1 MEKVEK
7 YRKLCKY
14 VQNFGMVAIALV
26 CFLFIFIFGFKTNNG
41 NVITYVMGAM
51 LLLFMFLIFT
61 SVPMQNKLVKMV
73 ILESLN
79 GLVSDV
85 TFNKKKGY
93 SRESFEKLNIVNCS
107 FSNYSCSDYYSFKYK
122 NMEIES
128 TTVRAYDE
136 IKVNKIKKNG
146 KQSKRTT
153 KQIKNYFF
161 GRIYLIPLESEIKFN
176 VYGKKN
182 PTYSRKKEMANT
194 NYSIECPLK
203 VKKYAENFEVFSNE
217 NQKIDDLQLFID
229 KLYYLK
235 TQAKGPVFAFVR
247 NKTLVLCIDNNHYY
261 KEIEFKDPIDK
272 GLINDYRKD
281 VSMVLS
287 FINSLLKDKEN
298 KEI

>member
-1 MEKVEK
+1 
-7 YRKLCKY
+7 
-14 VQNFGMVAIALV
+14 
-26 CFLFIFIFGFKTNNG
+26 
-41 NVITYVMGAM
+41 MGAM

-79 GLVSDV
+79 GLVSDI

-122 NMEIES
+122 DMEIES

-136 IKVNKIKKNG
+136 VKVNKVKKNG

-161 GRIYLIPLESEIKFN
+161 GRIYLIPLESEVKFN

-182 PTYSRKKEMANT
+182 STYSRKKEMANT
-194 NYSIECPLK
+194 NYNVECPLK
-203 VKKYAENFEVFSNE
+203 IKKYAENFEVFCNE
-217 NQKIDDLQLFID
+217 NLKIADLQSFIE

>member
-136 IKVNKIKKNG
+136 IKVNKVKKNG

-203 VKKYAENFEVFSNE
+203 V
-217 NQKIDDLQLFID
+217 
-229 KLYYLK
+229 
-235 TQAKGPVFAFVR
+235 
-247 NKTLVLCIDNNHYY
+247 
-261 KEIEFKDPIDK
+261 
-272 GLINDYRKD
+272 
-281 VSMVLS
+281 
-287 FINSLLKDKEN
+287 
-298 KEI
+298 

>member
-14 VQNFGMVAIALV
+14 VQNIGMVVIALA
-26 CFLFIFIFGFKTNNG
+26 CFAFIFIFGLKSSNT
-41 NVITYVMGAM
+41 NVITYAMGAM

-61 SVPMQNKLVKMV
+61 TVPMQNKLVKMV

-85 TFNKKKGY
+85 IFNKKKGY

-107 FSNYSCSDYYSFKYK
+107 FANYTCSDYYSFTYK
-122 NMEIES
+122 DMQIES

-136 IKVNKIKKNG
+136 IKVNKVKKNG

-153 KQIKNYFF
+153 KQIKSYFF
-161 GRIYLIPLESEIKFN
+161 GRIYLIPLESEVKYN

-194 NYSIECPLK
+194 NYNTEYPLK
-203 VKKYAENFEVFSNE
+203 VKKYVENFEVFYNA
-217 NQKIDDLQLFID
+217 NQPINNLQSFLD

-247 NKTLVLCIDNNHYY
+247 NKTLVLCIDNGHYY
-261 KEIEFKDPIDK
+261 KEVDFKDPIDK

-287 FINSLLKDKEN
+287 FINSVLKDKEN
-298 KEI
+298 KEL